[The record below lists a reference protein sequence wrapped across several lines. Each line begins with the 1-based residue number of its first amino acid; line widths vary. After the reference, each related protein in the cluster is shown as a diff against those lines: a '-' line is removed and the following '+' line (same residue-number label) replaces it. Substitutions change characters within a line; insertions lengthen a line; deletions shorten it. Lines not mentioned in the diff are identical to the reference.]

1 MVIIPQTA
9 TKTVS
14 TEIIHA
20 GHRTGLP
27 FFTISKRVHN
37 MRERDNSH
45 YFVGREG
52 LLAKL
57 SSKLSTHGAQKRV
70 ALYGLSGIGHV
81 TLFLGVRLVLMF
93 EPVD

>member
-1 MVIIPQTA
+1 MVIIPHTG

-20 GHRTGLP
+20 SHQTGLP
-27 FFTISKRVHN
+27 FLANSKRVHN
-37 MRERDNSH
+37 MQERNNH

-57 SSKLSTHGAQKRV
+57 SSKLSIHGAQKRV
-70 ALYGLSGIGHV
+70 ALYGLGGIGHV
-81 TLFLGVRLVLMF
+81 ILFLGVGIILKF
-93 EPVD
+93 ELGN